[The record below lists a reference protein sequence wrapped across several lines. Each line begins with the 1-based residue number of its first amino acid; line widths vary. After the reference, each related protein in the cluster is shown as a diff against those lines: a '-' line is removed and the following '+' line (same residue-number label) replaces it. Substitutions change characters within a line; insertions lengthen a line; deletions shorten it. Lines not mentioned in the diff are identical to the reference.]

1 MAYRIFISHSWS
13 YSDQYE
19 RLLEFLQQELGFFYN
34 HSVPQSDPVHTNGTD
49 KDLYDKIEAQVRGCS
64 CVVILA
70 GVYATY
76 SKWINKE
83 IEIAQKYGKP
93 IIAVEYWGA
102 QHTSSV
108 VKNAATEVV
117 RWNASSIASAIRRNS

>member
-13 YSDQYE
+13 YSDQYL
-19 RLLEFLQQELGFFYN
+19 RLVELLNKELGFFYN
-34 HSVPQSDPVHTNGTD
+34 HSVPQNDPVHTNGTD
-49 KDLYDKIEAQVRGCS
+49 RDLYNKIEAHVRGCS

-83 IEIAQKYGKP
+83 IEIAKKLGKP

-102 QHTSSV
+102 EHTSIV
-108 VKNAATEVV
+108 VKNAATEIV

>member
-13 YSDQYE
+13 YSDQYL
-19 RLLEFLQQELGFFYN
+19 RLVEFLNQELGFFYN
-34 HSVPQSDPVHTNGTD
+34 HSVPQSDPVHTDGTD
-49 KDLYDKIEAQVRGCS
+49 RELYNKIEAQVRGCS

-70 GVYATY
+70 GVYSTY

-83 IEIAQKYGKP
+83 IEIAKKLGKP

-102 QHTSSV
+102 ERTSTV
-108 VKNAATEVV
+108 VKNAATDIV
-117 RWNASSIASAIRRNS
+117 RWNASSIASAVRRNS